1 MQDRYRLWGDAAYNC
16 IAQPLLIKKVKVLE
30 MSWKAVS

>member
-1 MQDRYRLWGDAAYNC
+1 MQDRLWGDAAYNF
-16 IAQPLLIKKVKVLE
+16 IPKPLLVKNMKGLE